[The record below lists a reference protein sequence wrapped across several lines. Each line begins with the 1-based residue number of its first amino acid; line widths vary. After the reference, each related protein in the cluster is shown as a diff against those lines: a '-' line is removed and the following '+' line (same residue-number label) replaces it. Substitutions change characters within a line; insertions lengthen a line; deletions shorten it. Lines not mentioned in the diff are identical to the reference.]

1 MHDVIHDVFSNEPDI
16 LSVQDVA
23 AITDIL
29 RRYCADN
36 SETNPN
42 YKESRSYYSA
52 GSKVNEHPNAS
63 YQHRKTFRKRNSYF
77 DFDDDYDEDDYD
89 DYDDYDDD

>member
-1 MHDVIHDVFSNEPDI
+1 MHDVIHDIFLNEPDI
-16 LSVQDVA
+16 LSAQDAA

-63 YQHRKTFRKRNSYF
+63 YQHRKIFRKRNSY
-77 DFDDDYDEDDYD
+77 FDDDYDEDDYD
-89 DYDDYDDD
+89 DYVDYDDD